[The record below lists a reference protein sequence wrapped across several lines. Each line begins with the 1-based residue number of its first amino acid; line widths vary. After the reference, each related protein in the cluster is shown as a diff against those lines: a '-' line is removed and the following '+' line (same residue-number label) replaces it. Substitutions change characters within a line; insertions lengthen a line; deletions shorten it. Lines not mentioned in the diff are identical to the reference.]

1 MGVHPRWHDQPEY
14 LLMGAVHVQI
24 TMDCADPGELASF
37 WSAALRYSVE
47 FDDLTN
53 AWAAVVDP
61 DRHGPRVVFQRVTE
75 PKMSKSGAH
84 LDLQVG
90 QEALAAE
97 LHRITGLGAR
107 VLRNLVLD
115 PKTQAFA
122 DSDNLKDTSPVAWR
136 RFILADPEANE
147 FCLQ

>member
-1 MGVHPRWHDQPEY
+1 MIGVVQ
-14 LLMGAVHVQI
+14 VQI

-37 WSAALRYSVE
+37 WSAALRRLVE
-47 FDDLTN
+47 FYDPTN

-61 DRHGPRVVFQRVTE
+61 ARHGPRIVFQQVAE
-75 PKMSKSGAH
+75 PKMGKARVH

-90 QEALAAE
+90 QEVLEAE
-97 LHRITGLGAR
+97 MHRLTALGAR

-122 DSDNLKDTSPVAWR
+122 DSDDLRETSPVGWR
-136 RFILADPEANE
+136 RFILADPEGNE